1 MVAIFSGSPR
11 PRRRHRFSAWAFAF
25 GLVSALSLPA
35 RAEDAPAAGDARV
48 VVRFSTLS
56 GYPELLGV
64 SASIRPPWIPLE
76 LEAGAYA
83 FPFAGSGAFGRFG
96 YVVPMFDTRGPS
108 NRGWTVD
115 APLLVGFHYMV
126 QSCCGIT
133 DRFLGADAT
142 ASLDATYWF
151 ARYIGFAMRLTGG
164 GAVGQ
169 MSALSRAG
177 EPVDPKPKLFTMPI
191 GRFAVGLAI

>member
-1 MVAIFSGSPR
+1 MVAIFPSSPR
-11 PRRRHRFSAWAFAF
+11 PRRRHRFSAWALAF

-64 SASIRPPWIPLE
+64 SASIRPPSIPLE
-76 LEAGAYA
+76 FEAGVYILSLYDA
-83 FPFAGSGAFGRFG
+83 GAFGRFG
-96 YVVPMFDTRGPS
+96 YAVPMFDTRGPS
-108 NRGWTVD
+108 NRGWTID
-115 APLLVGFHYMV
+115 APLLVGVHYMDH
-126 QSCCGIT
+126 SCCGLV

-142 ASLDATYWF
+142 VSLDATFWF

-169 MSALSRAG
+169 MSAVSVMG
-177 EPVDPKPKLFTMPI
+177 EPVAPNPKLFTMPI
-191 GRFAVGLAI
+191 ARFAVGLAI